1 MTTSPSRDRCLTWS
15 QATVQPMSPMALP
28 NGTMPM
34 RCRKRPPRTS
44 RELCRSSVSVGSTGP
59 PFRRSQEL
67 NDLQIVQALQ
77 DLGCTFD
84 YFSRASLAMGEWLQF
99 TVECEAKKL
108 GEWWPPRLHILLE
121 EMWCFSQIYMIPW
134 LWSHDLENDFVNVT
148 YGDMCDICVC
158 VHHSLYVWIVWLWS
172 FQPLHLTTGLVW
184 STFLAS
190 KSCRGGELPVGC
202 RGCGCG
208 GIWWDKVGC
217 KTCGIQGWQ
226 MSNDGNLP
234 TQLAVHGSRWR
245 WSRSSKH
252 FNVCFFSK
260 LIAGARKTGK
270 VTQLSKG
277 LCCQKVSYFCW

>member
-1 MTTSPSRDRCLTWS
+1 
-15 QATVQPMSPMALP
+15 
-28 NGTMPM
+28 MPM
-34 RCRKRPPRTS
+34 RGRKRPPRTS
-44 RELCRSSVSVGSTGP
+44 RVVSHPVFCRFHRS

-99 TVECEAKKL
+99 TVECEAKTWGMMASTVAYFAGRNVML
-108 GEWWPPRLHILLE
+108 LTNVYDSMIVIAWPWEW
-121 EMWCFSQIYMIPW
+121 
-134 LWSHDLENDFVNVT
+134 FVNVT
-148 YGDMCDICVC
+148 YGDICGYITLLDCLALILSAFASHYRSGV
-158 VHHSLYVWIVWLWS
+158 VHLPG
-172 FQPLHLTTGLVW
+172 FQVLQRWGV
-184 STFLAS
+184 AG
-190 KSCRGGELPVGC
+190 CC

-260 LIAGARKTGK
+260 LIAGARDTGK

-277 LCCQKVSYFCW
+277 LCYQKVSYFCW